1 MNLMYQSSRTMRLL
15 TILLAIAGLASP
27 AWSQTNTLQVRKLS
41 LEDCI
46 AISVQHNFDVQIRR
60 YDPDI
65 ARLTLNIDYGTYDPT
80 ISVTGGHDY
89 NRSAGGF
96 DAQGRPFGGIE
107 TDDNR
112 LSAGLFGAL
121 PWGLSYSLSGSLTDT
136 YGTRPGSVVDTNNVS
151 FFTNTV
157 FDVLGNPAGSIVTP
171 SFNTI
176 QARLPFENVAGSI
189 GFLQLRQPLLKNFWT
204 DNTRLQ
210 IYLDKKNLKISELDL
225 RAQVITTVTDVET
238 AYYNL
243 LFAQESVKVQQ
254 KALELANRLVAENK
268 KRVEVGALA
277 PLDEKQAESQA
288 AASRADGKTPSLGT
302 KRTAGG
308 NSRRFFYLRPN
319 ALLKA

>member
-1 MNLMYQSSRTMRLL
+1 MKQPGRSRCIWCNAASQALFDEMNLMYQSSRTMRLL

-136 YGTRPGSVVDTNNVS
+136 YGTRPATTRGAFLNFTTNIVVDN
-151 FFTNTV
+151 F
-157 FDVLGNPAGSIVTP
+157 GN
-171 SFNTI
+171 
-176 QARLPFENVAGSI
+176 R
-189 GFLQLRQPLLKNFWT
+189 
-204 DNTRLQ
+204 
-210 IYLDKKNLKISELDL
+210 
-225 RAQVITTVTDVET
+225 
-238 AYYNL
+238 
-243 LFAQESVKVQQ
+243 
-254 KALELANRLVAENK
+254 
-268 KRVEVGALA
+268 
-277 PLDEKQAESQA
+277 
-288 AASRADGKTPSLGT
+288 
-302 KRTAGG
+302 
-308 NSRRFFYLRPN
+308 
-319 ALLKA
+319 